1 MGPHALLFALVPYV
15 CGHFGKPLAEALG
28 AIAAG
33 SVLGWLALKHRS
45 VWLGVALHYGVALT
59 MDVLAIARAGLRLHL

>member
-1 MGPHALLFALVPYV
+1 
-15 CGHFGKPLAEALG
+15 LG

-33 SVLGWLALKHRS
+33 SALGWLALQHRS

-59 MDVLAIARAGLRLHL
+59 MDLSALYKGGLWFRQLDRWLG